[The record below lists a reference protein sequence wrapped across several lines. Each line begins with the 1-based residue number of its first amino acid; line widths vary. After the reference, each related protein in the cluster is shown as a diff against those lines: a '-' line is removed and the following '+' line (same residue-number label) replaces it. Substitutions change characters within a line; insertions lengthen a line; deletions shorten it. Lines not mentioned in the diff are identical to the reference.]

1 GRGTQFEA
9 IVTEHDE
16 NALRGGRKWRKSE
29 LRGVGH
35 RCPLWIGQAE
45 IIGLAGP
52 PPLWRGRTVLQ
63 SPERPVPSPMIR
75 PPNEAGTLSFYC
87 APSTTLPWRGH
98 FVDGSKRGLQGDGHW
113 RRHALPRGRRA
124 GVRPRVGD
132 SARGVDHP
140 LHFPH
145 HL

>member
-1 GRGTQFEA
+1 ALAGKAFRRGGPPHQISIQHLAGGGTQFEA

-16 NALRGGRKWRKSE
+16 NALRRGRKWRKSE

-63 SPERPVPSPMIR
+63 SPERPVPSPTIR

-87 APSTTLPWRGH
+87 A
-98 FVDGSKRGLQGDGHW
+98 
-113 RRHALPRGRRA
+113 
-124 GVRPRVGD
+124 
-132 SARGVDHP
+132 
-140 LHFPH
+140 
-145 HL
+145 